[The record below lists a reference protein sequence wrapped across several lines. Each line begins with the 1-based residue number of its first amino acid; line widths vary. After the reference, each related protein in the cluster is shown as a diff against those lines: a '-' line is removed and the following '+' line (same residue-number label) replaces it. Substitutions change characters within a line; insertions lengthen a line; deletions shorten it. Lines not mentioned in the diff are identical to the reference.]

1 MHRKRFFFKCQE
13 GSGLVKRL
21 SLYHHMKTVTTY
33 SGKKKKKKRRKRYCF
48 LKDLNIK
55 QLLCKGTGL
64 LHVMILLFQI
74 LVAPEM
80 KLHHPIQV

>member
-1 MHRKRFFFKCQE
+1 MHRKGFFFECQE

-21 SLYHHMKTVTTY
+21 SLYHHIKTVTTY
-33 SGKKKKKKRRKRYCF
+33 SEKKKKRKKRYCF

-55 QLLCKGTGL
+55 RLLCKGTGL
-64 LHVMILLFQI
+64 LHVTILLFQI